1 MRQLRTAVETSP
13 VEEVLVRLGEL
24 APLFRQSAAE
34 AERLARLP
42 KAVVRSLQRYGL
54 FRLWVPKKCAGFEL
68 DLPEALEV
76 FAAAARL
83 DGSIGWAVM
92 IGSQGGLFASQV
104 DAVTA
109 HSLFARPES
118 VIATA
123 MVPEGRAV
131 RADGGYRV
139 TGCWHYATGAPYA
152 TTFLANCM
160 VVESGWP
167 ISLPGT
173 LASGEKGKP
182 NTRAVLLESSQV
194 SIVPSWDASG
204 LRGTGSDDFEVRD
217 VFVPEQKT
225 FALAQPSSR
234 EPGALYR
241 LPFAAVME
249 LSIVAVALGIAQH
262 ALDEFAAL
270 TRHKKSSV
278 QGAPLADDP
287 GVQTRYAEARATWG
301 LIKAG
306 VDALALRV
314 WRDALAIRTPSHIE
328 VGEVTAACAL
338 SVMKLRSAVSELV
351 ALAGMNAIQPDSELA
366 RAWRDLQALGA
377 HTAVSPRNLAT
388 IGATLLAVS
397 DSLAC

>member
-83 DGSIGWAVM
+83 DGSVGWAVM

-160 VVESGWP
+160 VIERG
-167 ISLPGT
+167 G
-173 LASGEKGKP
+173 AKGQP

-217 VFVPEQKT
+217 VFVPEQRT
-225 FALAQPSSR
+225 FALAEPIPR

-241 LPFAAVME
+241 LPFTAVME

-262 ALDEFAAL
+262 ALDEFAAM
-270 TRHKKSSV
+270 TRHKKSFV
-278 QGAPLADDP
+278 EGAPLADDP
-287 GVQTRYAEARATWG
+287 GVQARYAEARATWG

-306 VDALALRV
+306 VDALSQRV
-314 WRDALAIRTPSHIE
+314 WRDALAIRTASHLE
-328 VGEVTAACAL
+328 ASEVTAACAL
-338 SVMKLRSAVSELV
+338 SVVKLRGAVSELV

-366 RAWRDLQALGA
+366 RAWRDLQALAA

-397 DSLAC
+397 DSLTR

>member
-83 DGSIGWAVM
+83 DGSVGWAVM

-123 MVPEGRAV
+123 MMPEGRAV

-160 VVESGWP
+160 VIERG
-167 ISLPGT
+167 G
-173 LASGEKGKP
+173 AKGQP

-217 VFVPEQKT
+217 VFVPEQRT
-225 FALAQPSSR
+225 FALAEPIPR

-241 LPFAAVME
+241 LPFTAVME

-262 ALDEFAAL
+262 ALDEFAAM
-270 TRHKKSSV
+270 TRHKKGSV
-278 QGAPLADDP
+278 EGAPLADDP
-287 GVQTRYAEARATWG
+287 GVQARYAEARATWG

-306 VDALALRV
+306 VDALSQRV
-314 WRDALAIRTPSHIE
+314 WRDALAIRTASHLE
-328 VGEVTAACAL
+328 ASEVTAACAL
-338 SVMKLRSAVSELV
+338 SVVKLRGAVSELV

-366 RAWRDLQALGA
+366 RAWRDLQALAA

-397 DSLAC
+397 DSLTR

>member
-13 VEEVLVRLGEL
+13 VDEVLVRLGEL
-24 APLFRQSAAE
+24 APLFHQSAAE

-131 RADGGYRV
+131 RTDGGYRV

-152 TTFLANCM
+152 TTFLANCIVM
-160 VVESGWP
+160 ESGA
-167 ISLPGT
+167 LT
-173 LASGEKGKP
+173 FGEKGQP

-217 VFVPEQKT
+217 VFVPAQRTFTLEQP
-225 FALAQPSSR
+225 APR

-241 LPFAAVME
+241 LPFTAVME

-262 ALDEFAAL
+262 ALDEFAAM
-270 TRHKKSSV
+270 TRYKKSSV
-278 QGAPLADDP
+278 EGAALADDP
-287 GVQTRYAEARATWG
+287 GVRTRYAEARATWG

-306 VDALALRV
+306 VDTLSQRV
-314 WRDALAIRTPSHIE
+314 WRDALAIRTPSHLE
-328 VGEVTAACAL
+328 ASEVTAACTL
-338 SVMKLRSAVSELV
+338 SVVKLRSAVSELV

-366 RAWRDLQALGA
+366 RAWRDLQALAA

-397 DSLAC
+397 DALAR

>member
-1 MRQLRTAVETSP
+1 
-13 VEEVLVRLGEL
+13 VRLGEL
-24 APLFRQSAAE
+24 APLLRQSAAE

-42 KAVVRSLQRYGL
+42 KVVVRSLQRSGL

-83 DGSIGWAVM
+83 DGSVGWAVM

-104 DAVTA
+104 DPVTA
-109 HSLFARPES
+109 NALFARPES

-123 MVPEGRAV
+123 MAPEGRAM

-139 TGCWHYATGAPYA
+139 TGCWRYATGAPYA
-152 TTFLANCM
+152 TTFLANCV
-160 VVESGWP
+160 VVERGAP
-167 ISLPGT
+167 
-173 LASGEKGKP
+173 ASSVKGLP

-217 VFVPEQKT
+217 VFVPEQRT
-225 FALAQPSSR
+225 FSLAQPVPR

-241 LPFAAVME
+241 LPFTAVME
-249 LSIVAVALGIAQH
+249 LSIVAIALGIAQH
-262 ALDEFAAL
+262 VLDEFAAM
-270 TRHKKSSV
+270 TRHKTSFV
-278 QGAPLADDP
+278 EGPALADDP
-287 GVQTRYAEARATWG
+287 GVQARYAEARATWG

-306 VDALALRV
+306 VDALSQRV
-314 WRDALAIRTPSHIE
+314 WCDALAIRTPSRVE
-328 VGEVTAACAL
+328 ASEVTAACAL
-338 SVMKLRSAVSELV
+338 SVVKLRAAVSELV
-351 ALAGMNAIQPDSELA
+351 ALAGMNAIQPDSEMA
-366 RAWRDLQALGA
+366 RAWRDLQALAA
-377 HTAVSPRNLAT
+377 HTAVSPRNFAT

-397 DSLAC
+397 ESLAR

>member
-1 MRQLRTAVETSP
+1 MGPMRQLRTAVESSP

-42 KAVVRSLQRYGL
+42 KAVVRALQRYGL

-104 DAVTA
+104 DTA
-109 HSLFARPES
+109 TANSLCARPES

-123 MVPEGRAV
+123 MAPEGRAV

-152 TTFLANCM
+152 TTFLANCIVM
-160 VVESGWP
+160 EK
-167 ISLPGT
+167 GT
-173 LASGEKGKP
+173 LAFGEKGQP
-182 NTRAVLLESSQV
+182 NTRAVFLESSQV

-217 VFVPEQKT
+217 VFVPEQRT
-225 FALAQPSSR
+225 FALAQPAPR

-241 LPFAAVME
+241 LPFTAVME

-262 ALDEFAAL
+262 ALDEFAAM
-270 TRHKKSSV
+270 TRHKKIPV
-278 QGAPLADDP
+278 EGARLADDP
-287 GVQTRYAEARATWG
+287 GVQARYAEARATWG

-306 VDALALRV
+306 MDALSQRV
-314 WRDALAIRTPSHIE
+314 WRDALAIRTPSHVETSE
-328 VGEVTAACAL
+328 VRAACAL
-338 SVMKLRSAVSELV
+338 SVVKLRSTVSELM

-366 RAWRDLQALGA
+366 RAWRDLQALAA
-377 HTAVSPRNLAT
+377 HAAVSPRNLAT

-397 DSLAC
+397 DALAR

>member
-83 DGSIGWAVM
+83 DGSVGWAVM

-123 MVPEGRAV
+123 MVPEVRAV

-160 VVESGWP
+160 VIERSG
-167 ISLPGT
+167 
-173 LASGEKGKP
+173 AKGQP

-217 VFVPEQKT
+217 VFVPEQRT
-225 FALAQPSSR
+225 FALAEPTPR

-241 LPFAAVME
+241 LPFTAVME

-262 ALDEFAAL
+262 ALDEFAAM

-278 QGAPLADDP
+278 EGAPLADDP
-287 GVQTRYAEARATWG
+287 GVQARYAEARATWG

-306 VDALALRV
+306 VDALSQRV
-314 WRDALAIRTPSHIE
+314 WRDALAIRTASHLE
-328 VGEVTAACAL
+328 ASEVTAACAL
-338 SVMKLRSAVSELV
+338 SVVKLRGAVSELV

-366 RAWRDLQALGA
+366 RAWRDLQALAA

-397 DSLAC
+397 DSLTR

>member
-1 MRQLRTAVETSP
+1 
-13 VEEVLVRLGEL
+13 
-24 APLFRQSAAE
+24 
-34 AERLARLP
+34 
-42 KAVVRSLQRYGL
+42 
-54 FRLWVPKKCAGFEL
+54 
-68 DLPEALEV
+68 
-76 FAAAARL
+76 
-83 DGSIGWAVM
+83 VM

-123 MVPEGRAV
+123 MMPEGRAV

-160 VVESGWP
+160 VIERG
-167 ISLPGT
+167 G
-173 LASGEKGKP
+173 AKGQP

-217 VFVPEQKT
+217 VFVPEQRT
-225 FALAQPSSR
+225 FALAEPTPR

-241 LPFAAVME
+241 LPFTAVME

-262 ALDEFAAL
+262 ALDEFAAM
-270 TRHKKSSV
+270 TRHKKSFV
-278 QGAPLADDP
+278 EGAPLADDP
-287 GVQTRYAEARATWG
+287 GVQARYAEARATWG

-306 VDALALRV
+306 VDALSQRV
-314 WRDALAIRTPSHIE
+314 WRDALAIRTASHLE
-328 VGEVTAACAL
+328 ASEVTGAWAL
-338 SVMKLRSAVSELV
+338 SVVKLRGAVSELV

-366 RAWRDLQALGA
+366 RAWRDLQALAA

-397 DSLAC
+397 DSLTR

>member
-83 DGSIGWAVM
+83 DGSVGWAVM

-160 VVESGWP
+160 VIERSG
-167 ISLPGT
+167 
-173 LASGEKGKP
+173 AKGQP

-217 VFVPEQKT
+217 VFVPEQRT
-225 FALAQPSSR
+225 FALAEPTPR

-241 LPFAAVME
+241 LPFTAVME

-262 ALDEFAAL
+262 ALDEFAAM

-278 QGAPLADDP
+278 EGAPLADDP
-287 GVQTRYAEARATWG
+287 GVQARYAEARATWG

-306 VDALALRV
+306 VDALSQRV
-314 WRDALAIRTPSHIE
+314 WRDALAIRTASHLE
-328 VGEVTAACAL
+328 ASEVTAACAL
-338 SVMKLRSAVSELV
+338 SVVKLRGAVSELV

-366 RAWRDLQALGA
+366 RAWRDLQALAA

-397 DSLAC
+397 DSLTR

>member
-34 AERLARLP
+34 ADRLARLP

-76 FAAAARL
+76 FEAAARL

-92 IGSQGGLFASQV
+92 VGSQGGLFASQV

-109 HSLFARPES
+109 NSLFARPES

-131 RADGGYRV
+131 RVAGGYRV

-160 VVESGWP
+160 VIDSGTVAF
-167 ISLPGT
+167 GD
-173 LASGEKGKP
+173 KGHP
-182 NTRAVLLESSQV
+182 DTRAVLLDSSQV

-217 VFVPEQKT
+217 VVVPEQRT
-225 FALAQPSSR
+225 FALSQPAPR
-234 EPGALYR
+234 ESGPLYR
-241 LPFAAVME
+241 LPSGTVME
-249 LSIVAVALGIAQH
+249 LSIVAVALGIVQH
-262 ALDEFAAL
+262 ALDEFAPI
-270 TRHKKSSV
+270 TRHKKNSIER
-278 QGAPLADDP
+278 APLADDP
-287 GVQTRYAEARATWG
+287 GVQARYAEARATWG

-306 VDALALRV
+306 VDALSRRV
-314 WRDALAIRTPSHIE
+314 WRDALAARTPSHLE
-328 VGEVTAACAL
+328 RSEVTAACTL
-338 SVMKLRSAVSELV
+338 SVAKLRGTVSELI

-366 RAWRDLQALGA
+366 RAWRDLQALAA

-388 IGATLLAVS
+388 VGATLLAAS
-397 DSLAC
+397 DSLAR